1 MQRID
6 AHVHLWD
13 PARGDYG
20 WLDPQMTALYR
31 RFEHTDIK
39 PLLDAGKI
47 EGVVLIQAA
56 PSVAETEYLL
66 DIADAVPWILGV
78 VGWVDFD
85 ADDVGE
91 TIARLARNPKLVGI
105 RPMLQDIA
113 DPMWIL
119 DRQRSVALE
128 ALESC
133 QLVFDALVR
142 PIHLEAIA
150 QLAAAHPRLAI
161 VIDHAAKPSIG
172 ASIDASWAAA
182 MQKTAQFTNVVC
194 KLSGL
199 MTELK
204 PGIGADKIEAHA
216 QMLLATFEP
225 DRLLWGSDWPV
236 LTEAATYEEWLG
248 VLQRCFSQLAADDLD
263 AVMGGNAIRTYR
275 LKVH

>member
-20 WLDPQMTALYR
+20 WLTPDMPKLYR
-31 RFEHTDIK
+31 RFGHTDVK
-39 PLLDAGKI
+39 PLLDEAKV
-47 EGVVLIQAA
+47 EGVVLVQAA

-66 DIADAVPWILGV
+66 GIADSVPWILGV

-85 ADDVGE
+85 AADVID
-91 TIARLARNPKLVGI
+91 TITNLTRNPKLVGI

-113 DPMWIL
+113 DPNWIL
-119 DRQRSVALE
+119 NPRRTAVLDAIQRH
-128 ALESC
+128 

-142 PIHLEAIA
+142 PVHLDAIA
-150 QLAAAHPRLAI
+150 HLAASHPRLSI

-172 ASIDASWAAA
+172 SRLDTSWVTW
-182 MQKTAQFTNVVC
+182 MQRISQYPNVAC

-199 MTELK
+199 LTELD
-204 PGIGADKIEAHA
+204 PGTDTDQIARLAR
-216 QMLLATFEP
+216 MLLATFAP
-225 DRLLWGSDWPV
+225 DRVIWGSDWPV
-236 LTEAATYEEWLG
+236 LTTAGTYAEWLG
-248 VLQRCFSQLAADDLD
+248 LSQRCLSQLEPDDLH

>member
-1 MQRID
+1 MPRID

-20 WLDPQMTALYR
+20 WLDPKMTVLYR
-31 RFEHTDIK
+31 RFEPTDIK

-56 PSVAETEYLL
+56 PSVAETKYLL

-91 TIARLARNPKLVGI
+91 TVARLARNPKLVGI

-113 DPMWIL
+113 DPMWIM
-119 DRQRSVALE
+119 DRRRAVALDV
-128 ALESC
+128 LERH

-142 PIHLEAIA
+142 PVHLAAIA
-150 QLAAAHPRLAI
+150 QLAAAHPQLAI

-172 ASIDASWAAA
+172 ASIDPSWAAA
-182 MQKTAQFTNVVC
+182 MQRAAQFTNVAC

-204 PGIGADKIEAHA
+204 SGIGADKIAGHA
-216 QMLLATFEP
+216 RMLLSTFAP

-236 LTEAATYEEWLG
+236 LTTAATYEEWLG
-248 VLQRCFSQLAADDLD
+248 VSQRCLAQLAADDLQ

-275 LKVH
+275 LEVQ